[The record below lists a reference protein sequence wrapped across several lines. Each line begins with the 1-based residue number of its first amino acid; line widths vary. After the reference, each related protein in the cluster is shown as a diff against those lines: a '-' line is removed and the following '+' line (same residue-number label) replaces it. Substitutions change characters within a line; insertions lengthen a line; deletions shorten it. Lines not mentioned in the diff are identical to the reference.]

1 MASQQKMPGGF
12 SYWLTKTKTKS
23 KSKSKLR
30 RGRQRQKGGRKTRR
44 RTKKNFFFGLI

>member
-44 RTKKNFFFGLI
+44 RTKKDFFFGLI